1 MKSVSRVLSAVPGVA
16 DLDGSPDRGKARFK
30 YDLSKA
36 DQVKFRCAIEDA
48 GFEVK

>member
-1 MKSVSRVLSAVPGVA
+1 MKSVSRVFSAVPGVA
-16 DLDGSPDRGKARFK
+16 DLDGWLDHGKARFK